1 MMTLHEGQTFS
12 ELATAVATAR
22 RYARRMSLA
31 ADSVSGEDVFRLA
44 EEGDNIAQQEVAQ
57 FYHWMATGLLNLQV
71 CYDPDCLIIGGGI
84 SASDKIFNGI
94 KQRLNELVNEKD
106 LAEFLP
112 QVVLCQ
118 YRNDA
123 NLIGAA
129 VNFEQKQRDR
139 R

>member
-1 MMTLHEGQTFS
+1 M
-12 ELATAVATAR
+12 
-22 RYARRMSLA
+22 
-31 ADSVSGEDVFRLA
+31 
-44 EEGDNIAQQEVAQ
+44 AQ
-57 FYHWMATGLLNLQV
+57 FYHWMAIGLLNLQV